1 MTGKR
6 PINLLDAR
14 CLHQFQR
21 TPTWYIFPLNKRFS
35 DEKYQNW
42 SEARCL
48 QSQRLSY
55 NFVRL
60 VKLPSSSGIVP
71 ENWFPSIPLKIWSH
85 YCNSRS
91 SQKGIEVGNS
101 SDTTYRIFRFLKF
114 CNQVGK
120 GPDKLLAESL
130 LREISKL
137 LVNHEDEA
145 LEKERTN
152 IEVIYGIEAHSTGIV
167 PER

>member
-1 MTGKR
+1 M
-6 PINLLDAR
+6 
-14 CLHQFQR
+14 
-21 TPTWYIFPLNKRFS
+21 
-35 DEKYQNW
+35 
-42 SEARCL
+42 
-48 QSQRLSY
+48 
-55 NFVRL
+55 
-60 VKLPSSSGIVP
+60 
-71 ENWFPSIPLKIWSH
+71 
-85 YCNSRS
+85 
-91 SQKGIEVGNS
+91 
-101 SDTTYRIFRFLKF
+101 KF